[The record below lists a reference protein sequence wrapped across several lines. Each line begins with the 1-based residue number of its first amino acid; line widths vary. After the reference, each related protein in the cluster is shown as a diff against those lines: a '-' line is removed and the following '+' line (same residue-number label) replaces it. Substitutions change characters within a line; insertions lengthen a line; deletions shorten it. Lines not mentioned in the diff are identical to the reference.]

1 MNHCVAVSIEWIYN
15 KLQRELLVL
24 SLGRVFREF
33 SNTDRWHI
41 LQTGPLRNRPGLV
54 SFQLKCHNDSQ
65 TCQKAGFEN
74 KLWSTKRKKKKFR
87 LLKKYRICHARKE
100 EWMTSAKTS
109 QLLCN
114 QLRRVKMLT
123 HLNVSRRTKC
133 ETWAVILTEVP
144 FCLPHFCSE
153 MQIYFLRSYIIA
165 SVHFL
170 SESETWCAV
179 TVK

>member
-24 SLGRVFREF
+24 SLGRVWIFKHRQMTLYPSDWTSEEQTWLGFF
-33 SNTDRWHI
+33 SAEMSQWFTNMSESWFWK
-41 LQTGPLRNRPGLV
+41 QTMV
-54 SFQLKCHNDSQ
+54 HK
-65 TCQKAGFEN
+65 K
-74 KLWSTKRKKKKFR
+74 KKKKKFR

-165 SVHFL
+165 SVHFM